1 MSNHIQGTR
10 TAGLRD
16 IPLVMRLAEKGT
28 VLDSELG
35 FTRAADTA
43 DTTVFSS
50 IVLPQ
55 RSMLTLVARAG
66 NEQVIG
72 QIRLKSSE
80 HLAQILYMA
89 PQLDEDSEDTAW
101 LRMLDAMAVEA
112 GKRGAHILTAEVDE
126 SSRLFQSMRTAGFAV
141 YARQEIWRRGPEQ
154 GPLAVEAA
162 VLSDETDGDAMDI
175 QLLYCNI
182 VPRLVQHIAVPSTD
196 STGLVYRHDDRI
208 QGYVAMSEG
217 KMGVYMVP
225 YLHPDILFTE
235 VSAILAGAVARCSQS
250 GRVPVYVC
258 MRRYQDWLQESLV
271 ELGFER
277 CAEQAVMVRHIAAGI
292 RQTSFAPL
300 SHALEV
306 APSPAHPPT
315 SRMVEPVVEITHN
328 EQG

>member
-1 MSNHIQGTR
+1 MPNYIQGTR
-10 TAGLRD
+10 TARLRD
-16 IPLVMRLAEKGT
+16 IPLVMRLAEKGI

-35 FTRAADTA
+35 FTRTADTA
-43 DTTVFSS
+43 NTTVFSS

-55 RSMLTLVARAG
+55 RSLLTLVARAG
-66 NEQVIG
+66 NNQVIG

-80 HLAQILYMA
+80 HLAQIVYMA
-89 PQLDEDSEDTAW
+89 PHLEEGFEDTAW

-126 SSRLFQSMRTAGFAV
+126 SSPLFVSMRTAGFAV
-141 YARQEIWRRGPEQ
+141 YARQEIWRRGPES
-154 GPLAVEAA
+154 GPIAVDAA
-162 VLSDETDGDAMDI
+162 PLSDETDGDAMDI

-182 VPRLVQHIAVPSTD
+182 VPRLVQHIAVPSRD
-196 STGLVYRHDDRI
+196 STGLVYRQQNRI
-208 QGYVAMSEG
+208 QGYVAVSEG
-217 KMGVYMVP
+217 KVGVYLVP

-258 MRRYQDWLQESLV
+258 MRRYQDWLEESLI

-300 SHALEV
+300 SHALEA

-315 SRMVEPVVEITHN
+315 SQLTEPVVDITHN
-328 EQG
+328 E

>member
-1 MSNHIQGTR
+1 MPNHIQGTR
-10 TAGLRD
+10 TARLRD

-35 FTRAADTA
+35 FTRTA
-43 DTTVFSS
+43 DGPNSTVFSS

-55 RSMLTLVARAG
+55 RSLLTLVARAE
-66 NEQVIG
+66 NDQVIG

-80 HLAQILYMA
+80 HLAQIVYMA
-89 PQLDEDSEDTAW
+89 PQLEEDHEDTAW

-126 SSRLFQSMRTAGFAV
+126 SSPLFQSLRTAGFAV
-141 YARQEIWRRGPEQ
+141 YARQEIWRRLPEQ
-154 GPLAVEAA
+154 GPIEVEAA
-162 VLSDETDGDAMDI
+162 PLSDETDGEAMDI

-182 VPRLVQHIAVPSTD
+182 VPRLVQHIAVPSHD
-196 STGLVYRHDDRI
+196 STGLVYRQNDRI

-217 KMGVYMVP
+217 KYGVYLVP

-235 VSAILAGAVARCSQS
+235 VSAILAGAVARSSQS

-258 MRRYQDWLQESLV
+258 MRRYQDWLEESLI

-300 SHALEV
+300 SHKLEA
-306 APSPAHPPT
+306 APSPARPPT
-315 SRMVEPVVEITHN
+315 SQIAEPIVEVTHN
-328 EQG
+328 E